1 VAVPAELAT
10 FFAAQNVAEHG
21 PRLVGEHR
29 LSFLGDLRFLDE
41 GDLVASGLTK
51 VEARRLVAAA
61 AKLGA
66 SQRIVSDKP
75 GGGARAGRAGRARSL
90 GLRCRPTPHSTAARR
105 NPPHLVPALRARRA
119 TRTDWPAPRGGSHS
133 RPPSPYP
140 PSHTKPAGAL
150 AGEE

>member
-1 VAVPAELAT
+1 MRALLRASLPAPAPAPAPALPSPPPPAVAVPAELAA

-51 VEARRLVAAA
+51 VEARRLLAAA

-75 GGGARAGRAGRARSL
+75 GG
-90 GLRCRPTPHSTAARR
+90 
-105 NPPHLVPALRARRA
+105 
-119 TRTDWPAPRGGSHS
+119 APGGSPCS
-133 RPPSPYP
+133 C
-140 PSHTKPAGAL
+140 GAM
-150 AGEE
+150 